1 MELHDITKSYHNVPI
16 ARKQIKNAVVFHIK
30 EIKDGVEKRYEFE
43 INKVLAGK
51 FAIKCKQ
58 CKCFIH
64 LPNIGIQTEKVE
76 GSSNG
81 QRKLGYLFI

>member
-1 MELHDITKSYHNVPI
+1 MELHDITKSYHSVPI
-16 ARKQIKNAVVFHIK
+16 SNKQIKNAVVFHIK

-51 FAIKCKQ
+51 FAIRCKQ
-58 CKCFIH
+58 CKCFIQ